1 MANPR
6 TLLWRAKAFRM
17 MGDPLRLRLIEI
29 LYRAGQRPVTI
40 SQLARA
46 TGASQPLVSF
56 HMKKLHETNLVL
68 PYRRN
73 RRSGYV
79 MVEASF
85 THLWQTFIIWS
96 RSPEEPVDVIRA
108 TDRSPGRD
116 R

>member
-17 MGDPLRLRLIEI
+17 MGDPLRLRIIEI
-29 LYRAGQRPVTI
+29 LYRAGQQPVTI

-79 MVEASF
+79 IVDASF
-85 THLWQTFIIWS
+85 TQLWQTFIIWDGP
-96 RSPEEPVDVIRA
+96 PEGPAESIREM
-108 TDRSPGRD
+108 GR
-116 R
+116 